1 MVADLYELRSDLPNA
16 EILDAVRSA
25 ASTDYQLRIPA
36 TDKGAIAQTIEALMD
51 PSNRRWRNEFVDV
64 LVNRIGMTILRNNSW
79 SNPLAAFKRGLLEFG
94 STIEEIQVG
103 LLKAHNYSPDRDYM
117 EETLFGREVPE
128 VQANFHTVN
137 RQDFYK
143 VTVNEAMLKRAFL
156 ETSGL
161 MNFCNQLMEAPTT
174 SDQWDEFL
182 LMSSLF
188 REYES
193 NGGFYKVSVPDV
205 ANYSSGETDAKLALR
220 KMRAMADN
228 LKFLSTKYNVA
239 HMPTFAKPEDILMF
253 TTPEFLAAID
263 VEALSAA
270 FNIERAEAYG
280 RFIPIPKEHFGITD
294 CQAILT
300 TKEFFVM
307 ADAKF
312 ESTSQNNAASL
323 HQNYFLHHWE
333 IISCSRFAPAVMF
346 TTGADDEVIYVHT
359 APTGITISTL
369 PDWTGTTPSGI
380 VHGGIVGFSAVVTPA
395 NSDQGIIWSLT
406 GQTSS
411 ATYITQ
417 DGVVHC
423 GYDETAST
431 LTVHATTTDI
441 NPDVPYTAPVTQ
453 TASLTVSD
461 APVIQWPNSSGV
473 INNIT
478 VNGVSVPAFAPGTLT
493 YAVTVPATDE
503 DGNPT
508 VIDADDIEVDSVG
521 PVDVNTTV
529 SGPVGSPPVYT
540 ATVATENATGASTVT
555 YTVTITVG

>member
-1 MVADLYELRSDLPNA
+1 MADVYQLRPDLPNS
-16 EILDAVRSA
+16 EIIDAVRNA

-36 TDKGAIAQTIEALMD
+36 ADKAGISQTVEALMD
-51 PSNRRWRNEFVDV
+51 PNNRRWRNEFVDV

-117 EETLFGREVPE
+117 EETLFGRELPE

-193 NGGFYKVSVPDV
+193 NGGFYKVNVPNVSDYGSD
-205 ANYSSGETDAKLALR
+205 AADAKLALR

-228 LKFLSTKYNVA
+228 LKFLSTKYNAA
-239 HMPTFAKPEDILMF
+239 HMPSFAKPEDILMF
-253 TTPEFLAAID
+253 STPEFMAAID

-270 FNIERAEAYG
+270 FNISRAEAYG

-307 ADAKF
+307 ADSKF

-346 TTGADDEVIYVHT
+346 TTGADDEVIMIHNT
-359 APTGITISTL
+359 PSGITIAAV
-369 PDWTGTTPSGI
+369 PDWTGTTPTGI
-380 VHGGIVGFSAVVTPA
+380 VHGGIVGFSAVVAPSNA
-395 NSDQGIIWSLT
+395 DQGVVWSIS

-411 ATYITQ
+411 GTYISQ

-423 GYDETAST
+423 GYDETATT
-431 LTVHATTTDI
+431 LTVTAATTDI
-441 NPDVPYTAPVTQ
+441 NPDTPYTAPVTQ
-453 TASLTVSD
+453 TFSLTVSD
-461 APVIQWPNSSGV
+461 APVVQWPNSTGT
-473 INNIT
+473 IT
-478 VNGVSVPAFAPGTLT
+478 AIKVDGSAVPSFAPGTHT
-493 YAVTVPATDE
+493 YAITLPATDE
-503 DGNPT
+503 NGNPT
-508 VIDADDIEVDSVG
+508 VVDENSVEVDSVG
-521 PVDVNTTV
+521 PVDVNVTV

-540 ATVATENATGASTVT
+540 ITIATENSEGAAIVT
-555 YTVTITVG
+555 YTVTATVG